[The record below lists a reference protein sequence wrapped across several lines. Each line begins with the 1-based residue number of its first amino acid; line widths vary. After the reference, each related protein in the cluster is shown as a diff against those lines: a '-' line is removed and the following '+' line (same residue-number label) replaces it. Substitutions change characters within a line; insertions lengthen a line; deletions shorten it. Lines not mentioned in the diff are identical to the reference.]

1 MRQDELVQFLRGHR
15 HAVQASVGPDGAPQA
30 AVVGI
35 ACSDDLELVFDTLTS
50 TRKYRNL
57 IRDPRIAFVI
67 GWDDQTV
74 QLEGTCDEP
83 TGAERERI
91 KQVYFAQLPDGRE
104 REAWEGIT
112 WLRVRPTWIRYS
124 DFRGAEPA
132 IVEMQI

>member
-1 MRQDELVQFLRGHR
+1 MTRDELVQFIRRHR
-15 HAVQASVGPDGAPQA
+15 HAVQASIAPGGAPQA

-35 ACSDDLELVFDTLTS
+35 ACSDELELVFDTLTS
-50 TRKYRNL
+50 TRKYQNL
-57 IRDPRIAFVI
+57 MRDPRIAFVI

-83 TGAERERI
+83 SGAERERV
-91 KQVYFAQLPDGRE
+91 KQVYFAQLLDGRD

-124 DFRGAEPA
+124 DFRGADPR
-132 IVEMQI
+132 IVQVI

>member
-1 MRQDELVQFLRGHR
+1 MTRDELVQFIRRHR
-15 HAVQASVGPDGAPQA
+15 HAVEASVTPDGAPQA

-50 TRKYRNL
+50 TRKYANL
-57 IRDPRIAFVI
+57 SRDPRIAFVI

-83 TGAERERI
+83 SGEERERV
-91 KQVYFAQLPDGRE
+91 KQVYFAQLPDGHDRE
-104 REAWEGIT
+104 GWEGIT

-124 DFRGAEPA
+124 DFRGAEPR
-132 IVEMQI
+132 IIQVI